1 MKVNIEVLKKR
12 NDGSPIEIK
21 LNGEIFILKEPDL
34 FIEDEKKWIR
44 KKGEEIGALTEL
56 SFH

>member
-12 NDGSPIEIK
+12 KDGSPIEIK

-34 FIEDEKKWIR
+34 FIEDEKKWMR
-44 KKGEEIGALTEL
+44 KKGKRSGN
-56 SFH
+56 

>member
-21 LNGEIFILKEPDL
+21 LNGEIFILKSPDL

-44 KKGEEIGALTEL
+44 KKGKRSGN
-56 SFH
+56 